1 MPPTKEATHQ
11 KWQRAYE
18 DAVDSDQWGQK
29 DEAVEEYD
37 HLRLTLE
44 TVHRLNKLGLS
55 TLEVDSLKKMCTG
68 LQLRV
73 QALSS
78 SGKSGISFDD
88 MQRIKPWFATM
99 LSSTDPFPVFIPSAP
114 TQSSQGLKHELS
126 LREKYQKV
134 YDVPPEL
141 VHNAA
146 NVSLADGGEPTGDPS
161 GSNGSLL
168 PPVSKPL
175 PRGGKLISFKI
186 EKWGFKDEVAKGIQ
200 DAYVTISLV
209 DGKGNIIGRP
219 QDTPTTNNLAGNH
232 LLFNCEV
239 HVQQGIE
246 SIPRT
251 SALFFEFKRWK
262 LNKEMIVSKAYCFID
277 WDQLNSLQPGK
288 CALEVYKS
296 PADFSRKTKPS
307 ILSVKPLYLHLI
319 ASTHVA

>member
-29 DEAVEEYD
+29 DEAVEGYD

-55 TLEVDSLKKMCTG
+55 MLEVDSLNKMCTG
-68 LQLRV
+68 LQLRI
-73 QALSS
+73 QAISN

-88 MQRIKPWFATM
+88 MQRIKPWFANM
-99 LSSTDPFPVFIPSAP
+99 MSSTDPFPVFLPSAP
-114 TQSSQGLKHELS
+114 IQSSQGLKHELS

-134 YDVPPEL
+134 YNVPSEL

-146 NVSLADGGEPTGDPS
+146 NVSLADGDEPAGDP
-161 GSNGSLL
+161 NGSKGTLL

-175 PRGGKLISFKI
+175 QRGGKLISFKM
-186 EKWGFKDEVAKGIQ
+186 EKWGFKDEIAKGIQ
-200 DAYVTISLV
+200 DAFVTISLV
-209 DGKGNIIGRP
+209 DGKGNVIGRQ

-232 LLFNCEV
+232 VLFNCEV

-262 LNKEMIVSKAYCFID
+262 PSKEMITSGLELDLLIMI
-277 WDQLNSLQPGK
+277 SLE
-288 CALEVYKS
+288 L
-296 PADFSRKTKPS
+296 
-307 ILSVKPLYLHLI
+307 
-319 ASTHVA
+319 

>member
-11 KWQRAYE
+11 KWQRAFE

-29 DEAVEEYD
+29 EEAVEEYD
-37 HLRLTLE
+37 HLRLILE
-44 TVHRLNKLGLS
+44 TVHRLNKLALS
-55 TLEVDSLKKMCTG
+55 TLEVDSLKMMCTG

-88 MQRIKPWFATM
+88 MQRIKPWFANM

-134 YDVPPEL
+134 YDVPSEVSEAL
-141 VHNAA
+141 LHNVA
-146 NVSLADGGEPTGDPS
+146 NVSLADGGEPAGDP
-161 GSNGSLL
+161 NGSKGILL
-168 PPVSKPL
+168 PPVNKPL
-175 PRGGKLISFKI
+175 QRGAKRISFKM
-186 EKWGFKDEVAKGIQ
+186 EKWGFKDEIAKGLQ

-232 LLFNCEV
+232 VLFNCEV
-239 HVQQGIE
+239 HVQQDIA

-262 LNKEMIVSKAYCFID
+262 PNKEM
-277 WDQLNSLQPGK
+277 
-288 CALEVYKS
+288 
-296 PADFSRKTKPS
+296 
-307 ILSVKPLYLHLI
+307 
-319 ASTHVA
+319 VA